1 MFFRNDMKF
10 IFSLVLWT
18 GFALCSQ
25 GKAKL
30 DRITKMNN
38 GDSLPA
44 FDKEGH
50 RGCRGLMPENTI
62 PAMLRALDLGVTTL
76 EMDAHIT
83 KDRMVIISHDPY
95 FNQAITTKPDGQY
108 LEPGEEKKLLLFGMN
123 YVETQLYDVGLKPY
137 ARFPR
142 QEKISVHKPLLSDLI
157 DSVENYCARKK
168 IRLPFYNIETK
179 STPETDL
186 INHPA
191 PDEFVNL
198 LMSVV
203 LSKHIQDRTIIQS
216 FDPRTLQ
223 VLHRKYPSI
232 MTALLIEGTNRIPV
246 DDQIKQLGFIPTIYS
261 PDYTMVNDSLLVK
274 CRALNMKVIP
284 WTVDDKSNIERL
296 KKMGVDGIITD
307 YPDLF
312 DP

>member
-1 MFFRNDMKF
+1 MKKAILFFSILLIAPSIQNKMHAVSVD
-10 IFSLVLWT
+10 FS
-18 GFALCSQ
+18 
-25 GKAKL
+25 
-30 DRITKMNN
+30 ITQEL
-38 GDSLPA
+38 S

-62 PAMLRALDLGVTTL
+62 PAMLHALDLGVTTL
-76 EMDAHIT
+76 EMDTHIT

-95 FNQAITTKPDGQY
+95 FNHDITTKPDGKY
-108 LEPGEEKKLLLFGMN
+108 LDPGEEKKLLLYRMN
-123 YVETQLYDVGLKPY
+123 YAETQLYDVGLKPY

-142 QEKISVHKPLLSDLI
+142 QEKIPVHKPLLSDLI

-179 STPETDL
+179 STPATDL

-191 PDEFVNL
+191 PEEFVDL
-198 LMSVV
+198 LITVV
-203 LSKHIQDRTIIQS
+203 LSRHIQDRTIIQS

-223 VLHRKYPSI
+223 VVHRKYPSI
-232 MTALLIEGTNRIPV
+232 MTALLIEGSNKSPL

-261 PDYTMVNDSLLVK
+261 PEFTLVSDSLLVQ
-274 CRALNMKVIP
+274 CHTANMKVVP
-284 WTVDDKSNIERL
+284 WTVDDKANIERL
-296 KKMGVDGIITD
+296 KKIGVDGIITD

-312 DP
+312 